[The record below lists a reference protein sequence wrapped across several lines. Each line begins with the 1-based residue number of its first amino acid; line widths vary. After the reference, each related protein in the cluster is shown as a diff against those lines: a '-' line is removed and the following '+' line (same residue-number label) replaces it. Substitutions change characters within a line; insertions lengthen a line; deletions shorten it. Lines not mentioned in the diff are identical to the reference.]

1 MAKPDWGELQQRFLS
16 EHAATGVSPKEWCE
30 AQGLNYATARRYIK
44 KTSAQT
50 AQKPAQKK
58 VRIAQK
64 EQSANE
70 LMDDDGLTAQ
80 QRLFV
85 AEYLKDGNAT
95 QAAIRAGYSKKSAEQ
110 IGYQLLQ
117 KTSVAQAI
125 AQQQKASIARTLGGA
140 DEVLAQM
147 WQLATFDA
155 NQLSQYRRGACRY
168 CWGFGHQYQWRDMV
182 EFEEKRLEA
191 LERKSREPADVGGY
205 SYDHNRE
212 PNPACPRC
220 NGDGNDIKQ
229 ANDELEQQAK
239 DIAKNAQDV
248 GKVQTSVNELSS
260 TVGNVS
266 SSLSQLEQTVAT
278 ADTALGQRIDNIS
291 VSMDGMTGGVKNSA
305 IAIIQANLAQVATRK
320 TLSASVA
327 GNSANLDRIDEV
339 IVNDREATARSLLS
353 LQTDVNGNKASI
365 NSLNQTFSDYQ
376 QAMATQ
382 VNSITATVNGHT
394 SAITTNAQAIANVNG
409 DLKAMYNIKVGVAS
423 NGQYYAAGMGIGV
436 ENTPSGMQSQV
447 IFLADRFAV
456 THQAGATVTLPFV
469 IQNGQVFIRDALIGD
484 GTISNAKIGN
494 YIQSNN
500 YVAGSVGW
508 RLDKGGTFENYGSTT
523 GEGSMKQTNQTI
535 SVRDSRN
542 VLRVQIGRIT
552 GTW

>member
-44 KTSAQT
+44 KTSAQ
-50 AQKPAQKK
+50 KPAQKK
-58 VRIAQK
+58 VRLAQK

-205 SYDHNRE
+205 GYDHNRE

-220 NGDGNDIKQ
+220 NGDGIGQPYFADTRKLSPVSRL
-229 ANDELEQQAK
+229 AYSGVK
-239 DIAKNAQDV
+239 V
-248 GKVQTSVNELSS
+248 GKNGVEITAISRERMFEAVMKRLGLADSEFAQRLQQIEIDRR
-260 TVGNVS
+260 
-266 SSLSQLEQTVAT
+266 QLEVEK
-278 ADTALGQRIDNIS
+278 LR
-291 VSMDGMTGGVKNSA
+291 KE
-305 IAIIQANLAQVATRK
+305 LA
-320 TLSASVA
+320 
-327 GNSANLDRIDEV
+327 
-339 IVNDREATARSLLS
+339 
-353 LQTDVNGNKASI
+353 
-365 NSLNQTFSDYQ
+365 
-376 QAMATQ
+376 
-382 VNSITATVNGHT
+382 
-394 SAITTNAQAIANVNG
+394 
-409 DLKAMYNIKVGVAS
+409 
-423 NGQYYAAGMGIGV
+423 
-436 ENTPSGMQSQV
+436 
-447 IFLADRFAV
+447 
-456 THQAGATVTLPFV
+456 
-469 IQNGQVFIRDALIGD
+469 GD
-484 GTISNAKIGN
+484 GDDDEPTP
-494 YIQSNN
+494 
-500 YVAGSVGW
+500 
-508 RLDKGGTFENYGSTT
+508 
-523 GEGSMKQTNQTI
+523 
-535 SVRDSRN
+535 
-542 VLRVQIGRIT
+542 VQININVVDARAEDGDQPDT
-552 GTW
+552 

>member
-44 KTSAQT
+44 KTSAPT
-50 AQKPAQKK
+50 AQKSAQKK

-205 SYDHNRE
+205 GYDHNRE

-220 NGDGNDIKQ
+220 NGDGIGQPYFADTRKLSPVSRL
-229 ANDELEQQAK
+229 AYSGVK
-239 DIAKNAQDV
+239 V
-248 GKVQTSVNELSS
+248 GKNGVEITAISRERMFEAVMKRLGLADSEFAQRLQQIEIDRR
-260 TVGNVS
+260 
-266 SSLSQLEQTVAT
+266 QLEVEK
-278 ADTALGQRIDNIS
+278 LR
-291 VSMDGMTGGVKNSA
+291 KE
-305 IAIIQANLAQVATRK
+305 LA
-320 TLSASVA
+320 
-327 GNSANLDRIDEV
+327 
-339 IVNDREATARSLLS
+339 
-353 LQTDVNGNKASI
+353 
-365 NSLNQTFSDYQ
+365 
-376 QAMATQ
+376 
-382 VNSITATVNGHT
+382 
-394 SAITTNAQAIANVNG
+394 
-409 DLKAMYNIKVGVAS
+409 
-423 NGQYYAAGMGIGV
+423 
-436 ENTPSGMQSQV
+436 
-447 IFLADRFAV
+447 
-456 THQAGATVTLPFV
+456 
-469 IQNGQVFIRDALIGD
+469 GD
-484 GTISNAKIGN
+484 GDGDEPTP
-494 YIQSNN
+494 
-500 YVAGSVGW
+500 
-508 RLDKGGTFENYGSTT
+508 
-523 GEGSMKQTNQTI
+523 
-535 SVRDSRN
+535 
-542 VLRVQIGRIT
+542 VQININVVDARAEDGDQPDT
-552 GTW
+552 